1 MSVGP
6 VTNNGVTWDV
16 IFNQLNGLG
25 QTDAVEQLSDT
36 NRSVTFTTNVNG
48 TPTQLT
54 VKIPDDLVLPSEV
67 DPEEMDTLIDKL
79 ATANELTADQKDAL
93 KSEVTRIYS
102 EAAKALS
109 SVRLSA
115 SVSPGRVMFDLYQL
129 MALLVEV
136 GQTQR
141 NAARDLRNTQNQQIQ
156 NSIQAQAD
164 AQRNAAIVGLAV
176 GVTCGVITA
185 AISMGMLMGQ
195 GAAYKT
201 QVNAARASGM
211 DAAQNKVNL
220 LQEADTPEHAQA
232 HLDKIMGSKDMPTG
246 KALEEF
252 KAKIDGADSVVKA
265 KNGLDASKAAQE
277 LDVAKEKSATAD
289 AKVAE
294 AEKAVESADGKVKE
308 AKAAFDSAKAD
319 LDKYVKEH
327 GGITLKENETP
338 SEALARYEDHINK
351 TDVGKASLRDEVLT
365 AKLKNAAKAEDG
377 LKTAQ
382 AEQAAQVKALGE
394 AKVAQQTAAADLKA
408 AQTKAETTA
417 KAAGLE
423 EGQKPKD
430 LETAQREYDAARMQ
444 EVDRVLGGKDLEGI
458 KSKIDGSESVVEAK
472 RNFEAAKAAK
482 ELDAA
487 KAKSETADAKLADTQ
502 KALDSAKDEYLSAC
516 GENVSASE
524 DLKTYALEHGIPEER
539 LAGTP
544 REALARYESYIENS
558 KVGDAAIPRDETL
571 VAKFNKAIEAQ
582 DRVETA
588 SAEVETQTLALDE
601 AKVAQQTAAADLKAA
616 QTKAE
621 TTAKAAGLKE
631 NEPPKD
637 FETARKEYRAAL
649 ENEAESYADSYER
662 AVATGAPKSEIAQAR
677 KEMVM
682 ARAYVNNELMRTPGL
697 RTTPT
702 EYKAAMVEA
711 KGVAR
716 AASDSLNA
724 NLDYRGALHRIE
736 TLSGLNAINTAI
748 GNVLQSMTQSISGA
762 INSEAT
768 RMGAEQQKEQEQLDQ
783 TKDLF
788 QQAQSLIDSVIQ
800 LMQAVRQAET
810 QSMRDAIQA

>member
-338 SEALARYEDHINK
+338 SEALARYEDHIKK
-351 TDVGKASLRDEVLT
+351 TDVGQASLRDEVLT
-365 AKLKNAAKAEDG
+365 EKLNNAAKAEDG

-487 KAKSETADAKLADTQ
+487 KAKSETADAKVTDTEKALSSAKEKALGAAAEAMVAEKDLADY
-502 KALDSAKDEYLSAC
+502 AKSQ
-516 GENVSASE
+516 
-524 DLKTYALEHGIPEER
+524 GIPLKENE
-539 LAGTP
+539 TP
-544 REALARYESYIENS
+544 REALARYEEHI
-558 KVGDAAIPRDETL
+558 KKTDVGKASLRDDVL
-571 VAKFNKAIEAQ
+571 IAKFNRAIKAEDGLKAAQTEAI
-582 DRVETA
+582 
-588 SAEVETQTLALDE
+588 TLTKTLDE

-631 NEPPKD
+631 NETPKD

>member
-338 SEALARYEDHINK
+338 SEALARYEDHIKK
-351 TDVGKASLRDEVLT
+351 TDVGQASLRDEVLT
-365 AKLKNAAKAEDG
+365 EKLNNAAKAEDG

-487 KAKSETADAKLADTQ
+487 KAKSETADAKVTDTEKALSSAKEKALGAAAEAMVAEKDLADY
-502 KALDSAKDEYLSAC
+502 AKSQ
-516 GENVSASE
+516 
-524 DLKTYALEHGIPEER
+524 GIPLKENE
-539 LAGTP
+539 TP
-544 REALARYESYIENS
+544 REALARYEEHIKKTDVGKASLRDDVLIE
-558 KVGDAAIPRDETL
+558 
-571 VAKFNKAIEAQ
+571 KFNRAIKAE
-582 DRVETA
+582 DG
-588 SAEVETQTLALDE
+588 
-601 AKVAQQTAAADLKAA
+601 LKAEPA
-616 QTKAE
+616 QF
-621 TTAKAAGLKE
+621 AARRACAHRHRLG
-631 NEPPKD
+631 
-637 FETARKEYRAAL
+637 ARERCEQEHDVVDAVRV
-649 ENEAESYADSYER
+649 ER

>member
-338 SEALARYEDHINK
+338 SEALARYEDHIKK
-351 TDVGKASLRDEVLT
+351 TDVGQASLRDEVLT
-365 AKLKNAAKAEDG
+365 EKLNNAAKAEDG

-487 KAKSETADAKLADTQ
+487 KAKSETADAKVTDTEKALSSAKEKALGAAAEAMVAEKDLADY
-502 KALDSAKDEYLSAC
+502 AKSQ
-516 GENVSASE
+516 
-524 DLKTYALEHGIPEER
+524 GIPLKENE
-539 LAGTP
+539 TP
-544 REALARYESYIENS
+544 REALARYEEHIKKTDVGKASLRDDVLIE
-558 KVGDAAIPRDETL
+558 
-571 VAKFNKAIEAQ
+571 KFNRAIKAEDGLKAAQ
-582 DRVETA
+582 TE
-588 SAEVETQTLALDE
+588 EITLTKTLDE

-631 NEPPKD
+631 NETPKD

-724 NLDYRGALHRIE
+724 NRDYRGALHRIE

>member
-102 EAAKALS
+102 EAAKALT

-487 KAKSETADAKLADTQ
+487 KAKSETADAKVTDTEKALSSAKEKALGAAAEAMVAEKDLADY
-502 KALDSAKDEYLSAC
+502 AKSQ
-516 GENVSASE
+516 
-524 DLKTYALEHGIPEER
+524 GIPLKENE
-539 LAGTP
+539 TP
-544 REALARYESYIENS
+544 REALARYEEHIKKTDVGKASLRDDVLIE
-558 KVGDAAIPRDETL
+558 
-571 VAKFNKAIEAQ
+571 KFNRAIKAEDGLKAAQ
-582 DRVETA
+582 TE
-588 SAEVETQTLALDE
+588 EITLTKTLDE

-631 NEPPKD
+631 NETPKD

>member
-338 SEALARYEDHINK
+338 SEALARYEDHIKK
-351 TDVGKASLRDEVLT
+351 TDVGQASLRDEVLT
-365 AKLKNAAKAEDG
+365 EKLNNAAKAEDG

-487 KAKSETADAKLADTQ
+487 KAKSETADAKVTDTEKALSSAKEKALGAAAEAMVAEKDLADY
-502 KALDSAKDEYLSAC
+502 AKSQ
-516 GENVSASE
+516 
-524 DLKTYALEHGIPEER
+524 GIPLKENE
-539 LAGTP
+539 TP
-544 REALARYESYIENS
+544 REALARYEEHIKKTDVGKASLRDDVLIE
-558 KVGDAAIPRDETL
+558 
-571 VAKFNKAIEAQ
+571 KFNRAIKAEDGLKAAQ
-582 DRVETA
+582 TE
-588 SAEVETQTLALDE
+588 EITLTKTLDE

-631 NEPPKD
+631 NETPKD

-682 ARAYVNNELMRTPGL
+682 ARAYVNNELMRPPGL

>member
-25 QTDAVEQLSDT
+25 QTDAIEQLSDT

-102 EAAKALS
+102 EAAKALT

-115 SVSPGRVMFDLYQL
+115 SVSPDRVMFDLYQL

-338 SEALARYEDHINK
+338 SEALARYEDHIKK
-351 TDVGKASLRDEVLT
+351 TDVGQASLRDEVLT
-365 AKLKNAAKAEDG
+365 EKLNNAAKAEDG

-487 KAKSETADAKLADTQ
+487 KAKSETADAKVTDTEKALSSAKEKVLGAEAEAMVAEKDLADY
-502 KALDSAKDEYLSAC
+502 AKS
-516 GENVSASE
+516 
-524 DLKTYALEHGIPEER
+524 HGIPLKENE
-539 LAGTP
+539 TP
-544 REALARYESYIENS
+544 REALARYEEHIE
-558 KVGDAAIPRDETL
+558 KTDVGKASLRDDVLIE
-571 VAKFNKAIEAQ
+571 KFNRAIKAEDGLKAAQ
-582 DRVETA
+582 TE
-588 SAEVETQTLALDE
+588 EITLTKTLDE

-631 NEPPKD
+631 NETPKD